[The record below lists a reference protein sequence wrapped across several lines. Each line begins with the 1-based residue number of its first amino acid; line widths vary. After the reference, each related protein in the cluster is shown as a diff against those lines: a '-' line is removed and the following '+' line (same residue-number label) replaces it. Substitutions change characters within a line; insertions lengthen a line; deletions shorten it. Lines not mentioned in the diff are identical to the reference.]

1 MGKTESIIQS
11 IYWLPALGQTF
22 LQNTGRRREAKDPYG
37 KGNENIMKFFT
48 TSHRLK
54 FIYIF
59 FKYQLYTSRYFKD
72 FRLGNVS

>member
-59 FKYQLYTSRYFKD
+59 FQISIIYFEI
-72 FRLGNVS
+72 FQGF